1 MDSVSDIIAETD
13 FNNTQHQYIFKAMQG
28 DDFFRKIF
36 IEKFEKLFL
45 VLKFF

>member
-1 MDSVSDIIAETD
+1 
-13 FNNTQHQYIFKAMQG
+13 MQG

-45 VLKFF
+45 VLKIFLKLKNIVIILYSLKSTKQIN